1 MPYEYDD
8 PIISNVRRG
17 DSTSP
22 YLEIKEALIVD
33 RSAKCQ
39 LTEYPNKYHRVKV
52 KDHNGND
59 LYETSNALP
68 EPNEFYVDY
77 EHKIVTFHKN
87 NIGRQFEFHYFGE
100 GNSAIPATSIYTE
113 RDGLT
118 IKETLQQLTDTT
130 AQVRDETRQ
139 TNIEVQENENVRINN
154 ENKREENEN
163 KREENENTRQQ
174 NEEQRQRNELTRQSQ
189 EVSRQENTAKA
200 ISDAEKA
207 TENAN
212 TQANYA
218 KEQGDFAK
226 SQGDYAKEQ
235 GDYAKREADRLVNT
249 DVSKLDLRLR
259 EIEQYGGKFSW
270 KYNPDTESLDL
281 VVIG

>member
-39 LTEYPNKYHRVKV
+39 LTEYPNKFRGVKV

-68 EPNEFYVDY
+68 EPNEFHVDY

-139 TNIEVQENENVRINN
+139 TNIEVQENESVRIN
-154 ENKREENEN
+154 NEN

-174 NEEQRQRNELTRQSQ
+174 NEEQRQENESIRQSQ
-189 EVSRQENTAKA
+189 EAKRQEDTAKA

-249 DVSKLDLRLR
+249 DVSTLDLRLR